1 RNSPDFSSLGL
12 VQAAVLGLTDARFNG
27 STAMQFIPNMDGF
40 PNGRRLEDDVT
51 TIELQAVGGVVLA
64 AVGLFY
70 DDATAAT
77 PVSANLLKVLT
88 FNAGVTKNDTTL
100 RTSFP
105 YEQHPWRAFTGN
117 QYVGPKS
124 STAATQPLSVTVV
137 SYDCTTGNI
146 TFGRV
151 GGDPN
156 RVVEFAAAG
165 VVNGGYGT
173 STNRKIEDE
182 LRKDANSRKILK
194 VFGRYVGVPMSEVS
208 FDFDFRTP
216 CGMMG
221 GARAAAE
228 QTEPMLV
235 RVIGNP
241 TVGDDV
247 TVEVSGATGQSVRL
261 GITNSQGRLLNQQT
275 IGEAGAT
282 ERRTLRLGQ

>member
-1 RNSPDFSSLGL
+1 
-12 VQAAVLGLTDARFNG
+12 
-27 STAMQFIPNMDGF
+27 
-40 PNGRRLEDDVT
+40 
-51 TIELQAVGGVVLA
+51 
-64 AVGLFY
+64 
-70 DDATAAT
+70 T

-228 QTEPMLV
+228 QVEPMLV

-282 ERRTLRLGQ
+282 ERRTLRLGQQPGVYFIQVTTPTERRTVKIIRN